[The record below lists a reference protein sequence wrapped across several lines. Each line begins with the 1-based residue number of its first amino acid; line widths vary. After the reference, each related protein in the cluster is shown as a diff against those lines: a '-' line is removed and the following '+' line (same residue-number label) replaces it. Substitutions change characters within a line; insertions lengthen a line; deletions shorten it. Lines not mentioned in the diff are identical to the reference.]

1 MLKTQCPK
9 LVQHCKIA
17 NLDLKNSDNRE
28 KKYLWMMIFGMS
40 LKKCDI
46 VFIINIQKFNLDLI
60 YILNNGFYVD
70 QSQYVLR

>member
-1 MLKTQCPK
+1 
-9 LVQHCKIA
+9 
-17 NLDLKNSDNRE
+17 
-28 KKYLWMMIFGMS
+28 MMIFGMS

-70 QSQYVLR
+70 QS